1 MNTVNRCSLAVSSAG
16 MFICYQKANNTT
28 IAICM
33 ECAVIKIIIVEE
45 TVIIF
50 ESGPEIT
57 CLNSNFTVAATCE
70 CFDWSVGLL
79 MLQLWRFCH
88 KSWNILPCRN
98 PSSWQKWSGRI
109 SSFLCLLFEASNL
122 LGYTAKLSH
131 VIFQRLKNQNS
142 DKTKF
147 LFPRPKKSSDF

>member
-16 MFICYQKANNTT
+16 MFICYQKANNST

-79 MLQLWRFCH
+79 ML
-88 KSWNILPCRN
+88 
-98 PSSWQKWSGRI
+98 
-109 SSFLCLLFEASNL
+109 
-122 LGYTAKLSH
+122 
-131 VIFQRLKNQNS
+131 
-142 DKTKF
+142 
-147 LFPRPKKSSDF
+147 